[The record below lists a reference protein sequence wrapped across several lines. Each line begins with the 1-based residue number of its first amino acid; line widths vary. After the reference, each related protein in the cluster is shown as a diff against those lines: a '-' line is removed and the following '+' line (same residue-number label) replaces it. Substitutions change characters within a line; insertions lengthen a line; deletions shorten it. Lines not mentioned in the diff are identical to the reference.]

1 MIEFKYFLHGGLP
14 DGLTLENIKQGM
26 VAKRN
31 KITVEILD
39 KLDAI
44 ENYASGVRRI
54 FKDYIGFDK
63 QPEYSISDNGIIVT
77 LYNMNYNEAQN
88 EVINDGINEDINDV
102 INVGQKLNTE
112 ERKNIIL
119 KLIEE
124 NEKISIQ
131 QIVENIEVSKSTVE
145 RDLKELKEQN
155 KIKYIG
161 SRKSGKWI
169 INYEQENVGINEEIN
184 VGIKRENVGINDSEK
199 MNTELRQNS
208 ILKIIKENGNISA
221 IEISKILNFTA
232 RTIERDLKELK
243 EQNKIEYV
251 GSRKSGKWIIN
262 YEQENVGINEEINV
276 GIKRENVGINDS
288 EKMNTELRQ
297 NSILKIIKENGNI
310 SAIEISK
317 ILNFTARTIE
327 RDLKELKE
335 QNKIEYVGSRK
346 SGKWIIK
353 E

>member
-1 MIEFKYFLHGGLP
+1 MNFMMIEFKYSHHGGLP

-39 KLDAI
+39 KIDAI

-88 EVINDGINEDINDV
+88 DGINEEINEE

-119 KLIEE
+119 KLIEK

-131 QIVENIEVSKSTVE
+131 QLVENIEVSKSTVE
-145 RDLKELKEQN
+145 RDLKELKEEN
-155 KIKYIG
+155 KIEYIG

-169 INYEQENVGINEEIN
+169 INYNRENVGINEEIN

-199 MNTELRQNS
+199 MNTELRHNS
-208 ILKIIKENGNISA
+208 ILNIIKENGNISA
-221 IEISKILNFTA
+221 IEISKILNVTA

-243 EQNKIEYV
+243 EE
-251 GSRKSGKWIIN
+251 
-262 YEQENVGINEEINV
+262 
-276 GIKRENVGINDS
+276 
-288 EKMNTELRQ
+288 
-297 NSILKIIKENGNI
+297 
-310 SAIEISK
+310 
-317 ILNFTARTIE
+317 
-327 RDLKELKE
+327 
-335 QNKIEYVGSRK
+335 NKIEYVGSRK

>member
-77 LYNMNYNEAQN
+77 LYNMNYNEKEN
-88 EVINDGINEDINDV
+88 DGINDGINYG
-102 INVGQKLNTE
+102 INVGKKMNSTE
-112 ERKNIIL
+112 RRNIIL

-124 NEKISIQ
+124 NEKISAKQ
-131 QIVENIEVSKSTVE
+131 MIE
-145 RDLKELKEQN
+145 
-155 KIKYIG
+155 
-161 SRKSGKWI
+161 I
-169 INYEQENVGINEEIN
+169 INV
-184 VGIKRENVGINDSEK
+184 
-199 MNTELRQNS
+199 
-208 ILKIIKENGNISA
+208 
-221 IEISKILNFTA
+221 
-232 RTIERDLKELK
+232 
-243 EQNKIEYV
+243 
-251 GSRKSGKWIIN
+251 SRPT
-262 YEQENVGINEEINV
+262 V
-276 GIKRENVGINDS
+276 
-288 EKMNTELRQ
+288 
-297 NSILKIIKENGNI
+297 
-310 SAIEISK
+310 
-317 ILNFTARTIE
+317 E

>member
-1 MIEFKYFLHGGLP
+1 MIEFKYFLRGGLP

-88 EVINDGINEDINDV
+88 EVINEDINDV

-145 RDLKELKEQN
+145 RDLKELKEEN
-155 KIKYIG
+155 RIEYIG

-169 INYEQENVGINEEIN
+169 INY
-184 VGIKRENVGINDSEK
+184 KRENVGINDSEK

-208 ILKIIKENGNISA
+208 ILKIIKDNGDISA
-221 IEISKILNFTA
+221 IEISKILN
-232 RTIERDLKELK
+232 
-243 EQNKIEYV
+243 V
-251 GSRKSGKWIIN
+251 
-262 YEQENVGINEEINV
+262 
-276 GIKRENVGINDS
+276 
-288 EKMNTELRQ
+288 
-297 NSILKIIKENGNI
+297 
-310 SAIEISK
+310 
-317 ILNFTARTIE
+317 TARTIE

>member
-1 MIEFKYFLHGGLP
+1 MIEFKYSHHGGLP

-77 LYNMNYNEAQN
+77 LYNMNYSQKENEAQN
-88 EVINDGINEDINDV
+88 EVINDGINEEINEE

-112 ERKNIIL
+112 ERKKIIL

-131 QIVENIEVSKSTVE
+131 QLVENIEVSKSTVE
-145 RDLKELKEQN
+145 RDLKELKEEN
-155 KIKYIG
+155 KIEYIG

-169 INYEQENVGINEEIN
+169 INYKRENVGINEEIN

-199 MNTELRQNS
+199 ANTELRQNS
-208 ILKIIKENGNISA
+208 ILKIIKDNGDISA
-221 IEISKILNFTA
+221 IEISKILNVTA

-243 EQNKIEYV
+243 EE
-251 GSRKSGKWIIN
+251 
-262 YEQENVGINEEINV
+262 
-276 GIKRENVGINDS
+276 
-288 EKMNTELRQ
+288 
-297 NSILKIIKENGNI
+297 
-310 SAIEISK
+310 
-317 ILNFTARTIE
+317 
-327 RDLKELKE
+327 
-335 QNKIEYVGSRK
+335 NKIEYVGSRK

>member
-1 MIEFKYFLHGGLP
+1 MNFMMIEFKYFLHGGLP

-88 EVINDGINEDINDV
+88 EVINDGIND
-102 INVGQKLNTE
+102 GKKLNSI

-124 NEKISIQ
+124 NKNISAKQMIEKI
-131 QIVENIEVSKSTVE
+131 NVSRPTVE
-145 RDLKELKEQN
+145 RDLKELKEEN
-155 KIKYIG
+155 KIEYIG

-169 INYEQENVGINEEIN
+169 IHTQKKNDGINDGIN
-184 VGIKRENVGINDSEK
+184 VGKK
-199 MNTELRQNS
+199 MNITERRNI
-208 ILKIIKENGNISA
+208 ILKLIEENENISA
-221 IEISKILNFTA
+221 KQIIET
-232 RTIERDLKELK
+232 
-243 EQNKIEYV
+243 
-251 GSRKSGKWIIN
+251 
-262 YEQENVGINEEINV
+262 INV
-276 GIKRENVGINDS
+276 SRP
-288 EKMNTELRQ
+288 
-297 NSILKIIKENGNI
+297 
-310 SAIEISK
+310 
-317 ILNFTARTIE
+317 TIE

>member
-1 MIEFKYFLHGGLP
+1 MIEFKYSLRGGLP

-88 EVINDGINEDINDV
+88 DGINEEINEE

-112 ERKNIIL
+112 ERKKIIL

-131 QIVENIEVSKSTVE
+131 QLVENIEVSKSTVE
-145 RDLKELKEQN
+145 RDLKELKEEN
-155 KIKYIG
+155 KIEYIG

-169 INYEQENVGINEEIN
+169 INYKRENVGINEEIN

-199 MNTELRQNS
+199 ANTELRQNS
-208 ILKIIKENGNISA
+208 ILKIIKDNGDISA
-221 IEISKILNFTA
+221 IEISKILNVTA

-243 EQNKIEYV
+243 EE
-251 GSRKSGKWIIN
+251 
-262 YEQENVGINEEINV
+262 
-276 GIKRENVGINDS
+276 
-288 EKMNTELRQ
+288 
-297 NSILKIIKENGNI
+297 
-310 SAIEISK
+310 
-317 ILNFTARTIE
+317 
-327 RDLKELKE
+327 
-335 QNKIEYVGSRK
+335 NKIEYVGSRK

>member
-31 KITVEILD
+31 KITVEILN

-88 EVINDGINEDINDV
+88 EVINEDINDV

-145 RDLKELKEQN
+145 RDLKELKEEK

-169 INYEQENVGINEEIN
+169 INY
-184 VGIKRENVGINDSEK
+184 KR
-199 MNTELRQNS
+199 
-208 ILKIIKENGNISA
+208 
-221 IEISKILNFTA
+221 
-232 RTIERDLKELK
+232 
-243 EQNKIEYV
+243 
-251 GSRKSGKWIIN
+251 
-262 YEQENVGINEEINV
+262 ENVGINEEINV

>member
-77 LYNMNYNEAQN
+77 LYNMNYNEKENEAQN
-88 EVINDGINEDINDV
+88 EVINEDINDV

-145 RDLKELKEQN
+145 RDLKELKEEN

-169 INYEQENVGINEEIN
+169 INYKRENVGINEEIN

-208 ILKIIKENGNISA
+208 ILKIIKDNGNISA

-243 EQNKIEYV
+243 EK
-251 GSRKSGKWIIN
+251 
-262 YEQENVGINEEINV
+262 
-276 GIKRENVGINDS
+276 
-288 EKMNTELRQ
+288 
-297 NSILKIIKENGNI
+297 
-310 SAIEISK
+310 
-317 ILNFTARTIE
+317 
-327 RDLKELKE
+327 
-335 QNKIEYVGSRK
+335 NKIEYVGSRK

>member
-88 EVINDGINEDINDV
+88 EVINEDINDV

-145 RDLKELKEQN
+145 RDLKELKEEN
-155 KIKYIG
+155 RIEYIG

-169 INYEQENVGINEEIN
+169 INYKRENVGINEEIN

-208 ILKIIKENGNISA
+208 ILKIIKDNGNISA
-221 IEISKILNFTA
+221 IEISKILNVTA
-232 RTIERDLKELK
+232 RTIERDLKE
-243 EQNKIEYV
+243 I
-251 GSRKSGKWIIN
+251 
-262 YEQENVGINEEINV
+262 
-276 GIKRENVGINDS
+276 
-288 EKMNTELRQ
+288 
-297 NSILKIIKENGNI
+297 
-310 SAIEISK
+310 
-317 ILNFTARTIE
+317 
-327 RDLKELKE
+327 KE

>member
-88 EVINDGINEDINDV
+88 EVINDGIND
-102 INVGQKLNTE
+102 GKKLNSI

-124 NEKISIQ
+124 NKNISAKQMIEKI
-131 QIVENIEVSKSTVE
+131 NVSRPTVE
-145 RDLKELKEQN
+145 RDLKELKEEN
-155 KIKYIG
+155 KIEYIG

-169 INYEQENVGINEEIN
+169 IHTQKKND
-184 VGIKRENVGINDSEK
+184 GINDGINDGKK
-199 MNTELRQNS
+199 MNITERRNI
-208 ILKIIKENGNISA
+208 ILKLIEENENISA
-221 IEISKILNFTA
+221 KQIIET
-232 RTIERDLKELK
+232 
-243 EQNKIEYV
+243 
-251 GSRKSGKWIIN
+251 
-262 YEQENVGINEEINV
+262 INV
-276 GIKRENVGINDS
+276 SRP
-288 EKMNTELRQ
+288 
-297 NSILKIIKENGNI
+297 
-310 SAIEISK
+310 
-317 ILNFTARTIE
+317 TIE

>member
-77 LYNMNYNEAQN
+77 LYNMNYNEKENEAQN
-88 EVINDGINEDINDV
+88 EVINVV

-112 ERKNIIL
+112 ERRNIIL

-145 RDLKELKEQN
+145 RDLKELKEED

-169 INYEQENVGINEEIN
+169 INY
-184 VGIKRENVGINDSEK
+184 
-199 MNTELRQNS
+199 
-208 ILKIIKENGNISA
+208 
-221 IEISKILNFTA
+221 
-232 RTIERDLKELK
+232 
-243 EQNKIEYV
+243 
-251 GSRKSGKWIIN
+251 
-262 YEQENVGINEEINV
+262 
-276 GIKRENVGINDS
+276 KRENVGINDS

>member
-77 LYNMNYNEAQN
+77 LYNMNYNEKENDAQN
-88 EVINDGINEDINDV
+88 EVINEDINDV

-112 ERKNIIL
+112 ERKKIIL

-145 RDLKELKEQN
+145 RDLKELKEEN

-169 INYEQENVGINEEIN
+169 INY
-184 VGIKRENVGINDSEK
+184 KRENVGINK
-199 MNTELRQNS
+199 
-208 ILKIIKENGNISA
+208 
-221 IEISKILNFTA
+221 
-232 RTIERDLKELK
+232 
-243 EQNKIEYV
+243 
-251 GSRKSGKWIIN
+251 
-262 YEQENVGINEEINV
+262 EINV

>member
-39 KLDAI
+39 KIDAI

-88 EVINDGINEDINDV
+88 EEINEE

-119 KLIEE
+119 KLIEK

-131 QIVENIEVSKSTVE
+131 QITENIEVSKSTVE
-145 RDLKELKEQN
+145 RDLNELKEEN
-155 KIKYIG
+155 KIEYIG

-169 INYEQENVGINEEIN
+169 INYNQENVGINEEIN
-184 VGIKRENVGINDSEK
+184 VGIKQENVGIKYSEK
-199 MNTELRQNS
+199 MNTEIRHNS
-208 ILKIIKENGNISA
+208 ILNIIRENGNGNISA
-221 IEISKILNFTA
+221 IEISKILNVSA

-243 EQNKIEYV
+243 EE
-251 GSRKSGKWIIN
+251 
-262 YEQENVGINEEINV
+262 
-276 GIKRENVGINDS
+276 
-288 EKMNTELRQ
+288 
-297 NSILKIIKENGNI
+297 
-310 SAIEISK
+310 
-317 ILNFTARTIE
+317 
-327 RDLKELKE
+327 
-335 QNKIEYVGSRK
+335 NKIEYVGSRK

>member
-77 LYNMNYNEAQN
+77 LYNMNYNEAP
-88 EVINDGINEDINDV
+88 NDGINDG
-102 INVGQKLNTE
+102 INVGQKLNTT
-112 ERKNIIL
+112 ERRNIIL

-124 NEKISIQ
+124 NENISAK
-131 QIVENIEVSKSTVE
+131 QIVET
-145 RDLKELKEQN
+145 
-155 KIKYIG
+155 
-161 SRKSGKWI
+161 
-169 INYEQENVGINEEIN
+169 IN
-184 VGIKRENVGINDSEK
+184 VSRP
-199 MNTELRQNS
+199 
-208 ILKIIKENGNISA
+208 
-221 IEISKILNFTA
+221 
-232 RTIERDLKELK
+232 TIERDLKELK
-243 EQNKIEYV
+243 EE
-251 GSRKSGKWIIN
+251 
-262 YEQENVGINEEINV
+262 
-276 GIKRENVGINDS
+276 
-288 EKMNTELRQ
+288 
-297 NSILKIIKENGNI
+297 
-310 SAIEISK
+310 
-317 ILNFTARTIE
+317 
-327 RDLKELKE
+327 
-335 QNKIEYVGSRK
+335 NKIEYVGSRK

>member
-77 LYNMNYNEAQN
+77 LYNMNYNEKENEAQN
-88 EVINDGINEDINDV
+88 EVINEDINDV

-112 ERKNIIL
+112 ERKKIIL

-145 RDLKELKEQN
+145 RDLKELKEEN

-169 INYEQENVGINEEIN
+169 INYKRENVGINKEIN

-199 MNTELRQNS
+199 MNTELRRNS
-208 ILKIIKENGNISA
+208 ILNII
-221 IEISKILNFTA
+221 
-232 RTIERDLKELK
+232 R
-243 EQNKIEYV
+243 
-251 GSRKSGKWIIN
+251 
-262 YEQENVGINEEINV
+262 
-276 GIKRENVGINDS
+276 
-288 EKMNTELRQ
+288 
-297 NSILKIIKENGNI
+297 ENGNI

>member
-88 EVINDGINEDINDV
+88 DGINEEINEE
-102 INVGQKLNTE
+102 INIGQKLNTE

-119 KLIEE
+119 KLIEK

-131 QIVENIEVSKSTVE
+131 QLVENIEVSKSTVE
-145 RDLKELKEQN
+145 RDLKELKEEN
-155 KIKYIG
+155 KIEYIG

-169 INYEQENVGINEEIN
+169 INYNRENVGINEEIN

-199 MNTELRQNS
+199 ANTELRQNS
-208 ILKIIKENGNISA
+208 ILKIIKDNGDISA
-221 IEISKILNFTA
+221 IEISKILNVTA

-243 EQNKIEYV
+243 EL
-251 GSRKSGKWIIN
+251 S
-262 YEQENVGINEEINV
+262 
-276 GIKRENVGINDS
+276 
-288 EKMNTELRQ
+288 
-297 NSILKIIKENGNI
+297 
-310 SAIEISK
+310 
-317 ILNFTARTIE
+317 
-327 RDLKELKE
+327 
-335 QNKIEYVGSRK
+335 KIEYVGSRK

>member
-1 MIEFKYFLHGGLP
+1 MNFMMIEFKYSHHGGLP

-39 KLDAI
+39 KIDAI

-88 EVINDGINEDINDV
+88 DGINEE

-119 KLIEE
+119 KLIEK

-131 QIVENIEVSKSTVE
+131 QLVENIEVSKSTVE
-145 RDLKELKEQN
+145 RDLKELKEEN
-155 KIKYIG
+155 KIEYIG

-169 INYEQENVGINEEIN
+169 INYNRENVGINEEIN

-199 MNTELRQNS
+199 MNTELRHNS
-208 ILKIIKENGNISA
+208 ILNIIKENGNISA
-221 IEISKILNFTA
+221 IEISKILNVTA

-243 EQNKIEYV
+243 EE
-251 GSRKSGKWIIN
+251 
-262 YEQENVGINEEINV
+262 
-276 GIKRENVGINDS
+276 
-288 EKMNTELRQ
+288 
-297 NSILKIIKENGNI
+297 
-310 SAIEISK
+310 
-317 ILNFTARTIE
+317 
-327 RDLKELKE
+327 
-335 QNKIEYVGSRK
+335 NKIEYVGSRK

>member
-1 MIEFKYFLHGGLP
+1 MIEFKYFLHEGLP
-14 DGLTLENIKQGM
+14 DVLTLENIKQGM

-88 EVINDGINEDINDV
+88 DGINEEINEE

-112 ERKNIIL
+112 ERKKIIL

-131 QIVENIEVSKSTVE
+131 QLVENIEVSKSTVE
-145 RDLKELKEQN
+145 RDLKELKEEN
-155 KIKYIG
+155 KIEYIG

-169 INYEQENVGINEEIN
+169 INYKRENVGINEEIN

-199 MNTELRQNS
+199 ANTELRQNS
-208 ILKIIKENGNISA
+208 ILKIIKDNGDISA
-221 IEISKILNFTA
+221 IEISKILNVTA

-243 EQNKIEYV
+243 EL
-251 GSRKSGKWIIN
+251 S
-262 YEQENVGINEEINV
+262 
-276 GIKRENVGINDS
+276 
-288 EKMNTELRQ
+288 
-297 NSILKIIKENGNI
+297 
-310 SAIEISK
+310 
-317 ILNFTARTIE
+317 
-327 RDLKELKE
+327 
-335 QNKIEYVGSRK
+335 KIEYVGSRK

>member
-1 MIEFKYFLHGGLP
+1 MIEFKYSLHGGLP

-77 LYNMNYNEAQN
+77 LYNMNYNEKENDAQN
-88 EVINDGINEDINDV
+88 EVINEDINDV

-112 ERKNIIL
+112 ERKKIIL

-145 RDLKELKEQN
+145 RDLKELKEEN

-161 SRKSGKWI
+161 SRKSGRWI
-169 INYEQENVGINEEIN
+169 INY
-184 VGIKRENVGINDSEK
+184 
-199 MNTELRQNS
+199 
-208 ILKIIKENGNISA
+208 
-221 IEISKILNFTA
+221 
-232 RTIERDLKELK
+232 
-243 EQNKIEYV
+243 
-251 GSRKSGKWIIN
+251 
-262 YEQENVGINEEINV
+262 
-276 GIKRENVGINDS
+276 KRENVGINDS

>member
-251 GSRKSGKWIIN
+251 GSRKN
-262 YEQENVGINEEINV
+262 
-276 GIKRENVGINDS
+276 
-288 EKMNTELRQ
+288 
-297 NSILKIIKENGNI
+297 
-310 SAIEISK
+310 
-317 ILNFTARTIE
+317 
-327 RDLKELKE
+327 
-335 QNKIEYVGSRK
+335 
-346 SGKWIIK
+346 GKWIIK